1 MVTVLYVLLW
11 FFEDFPTHMII
22 FGILGQISHFIILK
36 SFPNVCLTSLEFI
49 AAVIL
54 LILNH
59 YFAFVYFGNVHYAFS
74 EVMAYFVL
82 WLWLVP
88 FALFVSLS
96 ANDSVLPT
104 VAEQNGKLPP
114 ILFSLFFI

>member
-1 MVTVLYVLLW
+1 
-11 FFEDFPTHMII
+11 MII
-22 FGILGQISHFIILK
+22 FGILAQISHFIILK

-54 LILNH
+54 LIVNH
-59 YFAFVYFGNVHYAFS
+59 YFAFIYFGNVHYAFS

-88 FALFVSLS
+88 FALFISLS

-104 VAEQNGKLPP
+104 IAEQSGELSIII
-114 ILFSLFFI
+114 ILFFTFINFAFLF